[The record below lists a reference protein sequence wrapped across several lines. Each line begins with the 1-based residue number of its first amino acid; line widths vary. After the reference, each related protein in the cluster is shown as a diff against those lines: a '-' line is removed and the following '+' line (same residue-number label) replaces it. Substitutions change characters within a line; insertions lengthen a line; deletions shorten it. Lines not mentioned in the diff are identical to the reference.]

1 MTELDTFMRSL
12 HLRAAKTSYQYPRYA
27 VVSRASYNKLAAEVE
42 KSCTYAKREFYD
54 NPFKIMDVEVLTKS
68 DAEAMVRELMKALA
82 VFGEEHNKP
91 KVAMDVNQVSKVS

>member
-42 KSCTYAKREFYD
+42 KAVRTRREFYD